1 MDLLTVLTSVSERI
15 GDLTTALMIGLLVG
29 TVFGVAAQ
37 RSAFC
42 LRSAAVEFSRRRLGP
57 AMAIWLLTFSTAM
70 VWVQGAQIAGM
81 FRPDAAR
88 IMSVTGSWSGA
99 IIGGLL
105 FGVGMVMARG
115 CSGRLLVLAGTGN
128 LRAVTAGMVF
138 ALTAQLTLSGALSP
152 LRQWIAGLWVTPDGR
167 NLNLLSLAGLPQSA
181 GLVFGLLFSLAALW
195 LAYRAGTRARVLIW
209 ACAAG
214 FAVALGWVLTFAL
227 SQVAFEPVTVTSATF
242 AGPSAEV
249 VMALLTTDATAN
261 FDIGLI
267 PGVFLG
273 AFVGAW
279 AGRDLHWQAYR
290 DAPQMLRSMGGG
302 ALMGFGGMLAGGCA
316 IGAGLTGTSIF
327 NATLWLA
334 AAMFFVGA
342 WIGDHIFDKRA
353 AEAEAPVEVQH

>member
-1 MDLLTVLTSVSERI
+1 MDLLTLLTSLSERF
-15 GDLTTALMIGLLVG
+15 GDLKTALLIGLLTG
-29 TVFGVAAQ
+29 GVFGFAAQ

-42 LRSAAVEFSRRRLGP
+42 LRSAAVEFSRRRLGG

-70 VWVQGAQIAGM
+70 VWVQWAQLAGM

-105 FGVGMVMARG
+105 FGIGMVMARG

-128 LRAVTAGMVF
+128 LRAVTAGLVF

-152 LRQWIAGLWVTPDGR
+152 LRQWVASLWVTPGGR
-167 NLNLLSLAGLPQSA
+167 NINLLNVIGLPQWGGLLI
-181 GLVFGLLFSLAALW
+181 GLVFSLAAIW
-195 LAYRAGTRARVLIW
+195 LAVRAKTGARVLIW
-209 ACAAG
+209 ACGAG

-249 VMALLTTDATAN
+249 VMAMLTTDAGLN

-267 PGVFLG
+267 PGVFAGAFLG
-273 AFVGAW
+273 AL
-279 AGRDLHWQAYR
+279 AGRQLKWESYHT
-290 DAPQMLRSMGGG
+290 APQMLRSMSGG

-316 IGAGLTGTSIF
+316 IGAGLTGTSVF

-342 WIGDHIFDKRA
+342 YIGDHIFDRNA
-353 AEAEAPVEVQH
+353 AQAEAPVQVQR